1 MCGSGEL
8 SKRPSQVS
16 SVSGRSWLPCQWDQR
31 CSIFCHLAIQQN
43 HLESDHGLG
52 DCTAVCLRSKDNVE
66 VQDINH
72 ETEKQKSNDVE
83 RLLLTIRH
91 AELPDREPI
100 CLPLLCSDFLVGC
113 HVLPNASLS
122 GWGTAKNK
130 CAVVHLKLMRH
141 SFRYLSLMF
150 WWLKMCCGSFEIVET
165 FLLMLIFTLSLWGE
179 AGRHMEVGHHL
190 TVFASLLW

>member
-8 SKRPSQVS
+8 SKRPSHVS
-16 SVSGRSWLPCQWDQR
+16 SVSGRSWLRCCQWDQR

-72 ETEKQKSNDVE
+72 ETEKQKSNDIE

-91 AELPDREPI
+91 SELPDRGRANMFAFALFRLFSRLPCFAK
-100 CLPLLCSDFLVGC
+100 CLSVR
-113 HVLPNASLS
+113 
-122 GWGTAKNK
+122 
-130 CAVVHLKLMRH
+130 MR
-141 SFRYLSLMF
+141 Y
-150 WWLKMCCGSFEIVET
+150 C
-165 FLLMLIFTLSLWGE
+165 
-179 AGRHMEVGHHL
+179 
-190 TVFASLLW
+190 